1 MEGGPSLELLVGHAL
16 ARVDEAGEVC
26 DRLEAETK
34 QAVHSLESRLQASAE
49 ATVQALEQRMSLALG
64 GLRHSEDAQ
73 VRRSELQLRW
83 QLVGASGVTS
93 REP

>member
-49 ATVQALEQRMSLALG
+49 ATVQALEQRMSDLVLG
-64 GLRHSEDAQ
+64 HVKKLETQ
-73 VRRSELQLRW
+73 NSELKN
-83 QLVGASGVTS
+83 LVTL
-93 REP
+93 

>member
-64 GLRHSEDAQ
+64 GLRHSE
-73 VRRSELQLRW
+73 VRRCAGPSCAEVATRRSFR
-83 QLVGASGVTS
+83 GNI
-93 REP
+93 